1 MLVEL
6 ASFHPRLKGH
16 GVLTFEDLMML
27 PFGVVGHRFVLGAM
41 LITAYGAMVAYLL
54 IVKDTLVRSAKVRR
68 RAVAVCLTCCHSCSR
83 WYLGLKIKLVKDRLS
98 NVKLSC

>member
-27 PFGVVGHRFVLGAM
+27 PFGVVGHRYVLGAM

-54 IVKDTLVRSAKVRR
+54 IVKDTLVRSTNDGFMRR
-68 RAVAVCLTCCHSCSR
+68 VIAMPLTCCH
-83 WYLGLKIKLVKDRLS
+83 L
-98 NVKLSC
+98 

>member
-1 MLVEL
+1 MLVDL

-27 PFGVVGHRFVLGAM
+27 PFGIVGHHFVLGAM

-54 IVKDTLVRSAKVRR
+54 IVKDTLVRSSKAWFMRYAI
-68 RAVAVCLTCCHSCSR
+68 AVPLTCFHS
-83 WYLGLKIKLVKDRLS
+83 
-98 NVKLSC
+98 

>member
-27 PFGVVGHRFVLGAM
+27 PFGALGHHYVLGAM

-54 IVKDTLVRSAKVRR
+54 IVKDTLVRSMKSRFPLSMIA
-68 RAVAVCLTCCHSCSR
+68 AHLTF
-83 WYLGLKIKLVKDRLS
+83 
-98 NVKLSC
+98 

>member
-54 IVKDTLVRSAKVRR
+54 IVKDTLVRSTTDGFIR
-68 RAVAVCLTCCHSCSR
+68 RAMAVHLTCCHS
-83 WYLGLKIKLVKDRLS
+83 
-98 NVKLSC
+98 

>member
-27 PFGVVGHRFVLGAM
+27 PFGVVGHRYVLGAM

-54 IVKDTLVRSAKVRR
+54 IVKDTLVRSTSDGFMRR
-68 RAVAVCLTCCHSCSR
+68 VVAMPLTCCH
-83 WYLGLKIKLVKDRLS
+83 L
-98 NVKLSC
+98 